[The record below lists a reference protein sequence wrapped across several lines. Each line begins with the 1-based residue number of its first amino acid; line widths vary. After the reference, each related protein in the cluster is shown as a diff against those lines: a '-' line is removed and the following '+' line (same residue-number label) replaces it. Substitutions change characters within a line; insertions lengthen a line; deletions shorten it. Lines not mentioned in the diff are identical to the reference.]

1 MKCYA
6 SKNVTSNVESYI
18 NSKFSQIKLEMKN
31 IAQLSENNIS
41 EILDKLDEINKRLNK
56 LEERFNKFTEK
67 INKNLSESQNNLKKE
82 KILLKEKKY
91 YIDSNKN
98 VDKKKN
104 LNDFI
109 TLYESENLEFNYYE
123 PYEIEEENQLIVEKI
138 KNTIFEYYLPEKEN
152 CENEMAGK
160 FLSSVGG
167 ISRISLSISN
177 YAFSDLFN
185 EYKRYLEDN
194 NEWLTFN
201 HEEDRRKLSIWAKN
215 FLNEEQFYEYYSKL
229 NEKKMQKYLYS
240 NEEKNNQILL
250 ELFRD
255 LIKLYTK
262 CLLSYPLVEVSF
274 TNNNCKFENSIM
286 LDIIMKG
293 KKKLVNFCYLPSL
306 KSNGKLIKGGYFYVF
321 TFIENKTYQIKGNL
335 FGDEIAVQ
343 NTRLYSLPN
352 LYNMTI
358 EPEVIGDFK
367 IKTLINPKIPSEL
380 KPIYKLTLIT
390 KEKTLELEENN
401 TGIFQIDEKNLNKNF
416 CINYTDY
423 RGHNKKSSIFKISL
437 EEKNIIIIKNK

>member
-1 MKCYA
+1 
-6 SKNVTSNVESYI
+6 VESYI
-18 NSKFSQIKLEMKN
+18 NSKFNQIKLDIEN
-31 IAQLSENNIS
+31 ITKLSENNIS
-41 EILDKLDEINKRLNK
+41 EILDKLDEINKRLNR

-67 INKNLSESQNNLKKE
+67 INQNLSESQNNLQKE
-82 KILLKEKKY
+82 KISLKKNKL
-91 YIDSNKN
+91 YIDSSKN
-98 VDKKKN
+98 DDKKKK

-109 TLYESENLEFNYYE
+109 TLYENENLGFSYYE

-138 KNTIFEYYLPEKEN
+138 KNTIFENFLPEKEN

-167 ISRISLSISN
+167 ISRISLCIAN
-177 YAFSDLFN
+177 DAFSELFN

-201 HEEDRRKLSIWAKN
+201 HEEDRRKLSIWAKK
-215 FLNEEQFYEYYSKL
+215 FLNEEQFYEYYSKS
-229 NEKKMQKYLYS
+229 NENKMQKYLYS

-262 CLLSYPLVEVSF
+262 CLLSYPLVEVNF

-286 LDIIMKG
+286 FDIIMKG

-335 FGDEIAVQ
+335 FEDEIAVQ

-352 LYNMTI
+352 FYNMTI
-358 EPEVIGDFK
+358 DPEVTGDFE
-367 IKTLINPKIPSEL
+367 IKALTNPKIPSEL

-401 TGIFQIDEKNLNKNF
+401 TGIFQIDEKYLNKNF

-423 RGHNKKSSIFKISL
+423 REHNKKSNIFKISL
-437 EEKNIIIIKNK
+437 ERKNIIIIKNK

>member
-6 SKNVTSNVESYI
+6 SRNSITNVESYI
-18 NSKFSQIKLEMKN
+18 NSKFSQIKSEMKN
-31 IAQLSENNIS
+31 TAENNFSQIF
-41 EILDKLDEINKRLNK
+41 DKLDEINKRLNL
-56 LEERFNKFTEK
+56 LEETVIKFTEK
-67 INKNLSESQNNLKKE
+67 INKKLNESQNNLKKE
-82 KILLKEKKY
+82 KFLLKENKY
-91 YIDSNKN
+91 FIDSNKN
-98 VDKKKN
+98 VNKKKK

-109 TLYESENLEFNYYE
+109 TLNENENSEFNYYE

-167 ISRISLSISN
+167 ISRISLCISN

-185 EYKRYLEDN
+185 EYKRYLEDK

-201 HEEDRRKLSIWAKN
+201 HEEDRRKLSIWVKN
-215 FLNEEQFYEYYSKL
+215 FLNEEQFYEYYSKS
-229 NEKKMQKYLYS
+229 NENKMQKYLYS
-240 NEEKNNQILL
+240 NEEKNNKILL

-262 CLLSYPLVEVSF
+262 CLLSYPLVEVNF
-274 TNNNCKFENSIM
+274 TNNNCKYENSIM
-286 LDIIMKG
+286 FDIIMKG

-335 FGDEIAVQ
+335 FEDEIAVQ

-352 LYNMTI
+352 FYNMTI
-358 EPEVIGDFK
+358 DPEVTGDFE
-367 IKTLINPKIPSEL
+367 IKTLTNPKIPSEL

-401 TGIFQIDEKNLNKNF
+401 TGIFQIDEKYLNKDF

-423 RGHNKKSSIFKISL
+423 RKHNKKSKIFKISQK
-437 EEKNIIIIKNK
+437 EKNIIII